1 MSSSPDVRVW
11 SAPGRVNL
19 IGDHTDYNQGL
30 ALPFALP
37 LRTVARAR
45 ARPDRVIRAR
55 SVGHPDVVCEIPSHP
70 GDVSG
75 WGAYVAGVAWALSG
89 AGVDVPGADLDVSSS
104 VPVGAGVS
112 SSHSLE
118 CAVALALCDL
128 AGVTLDR
135 TDLAHTIQRAEN
147 DYVGAPTGLLDQ
159 MALLHSVPDHLSL
172 FDARA
177 LTVEPVPADL
187 ASHGL
192 SLLLVDPHAPHRLVD
207 GAYAERRHS
216 CEEAARQLGVASLR
230 EVTDGTAAL
239 AGLEDEVT
247 RQRARYVL
255 GENARV
261 LRVVDLL
268 RAGRPAEIGPV
279 LTESHLA
286 ARTDF
291 ESTVPEVDL
300 AVSASVAGGALG
312 ARMTGGGFGGAVI
325 ALVETDRV
333 PEVEAAVTRA
343 FEGTQEGAPTFLTVA
358 PARGAGAGD

>member
-1 MSSSPDVRVW
+1 MPSSPDVRVW

-37 LRTVARAR
+37 LRTVVRAR
-45 ARPDRVIRAR
+45 ARTDQRIRAR
-55 SVGHPDVVCEIPSHP
+55 SVGRADVVCEIPGRP

-75 WGAYVAGVAWALSG
+75 WGAYVAGVAWALAG
-89 AGVDVPGADLDVSSS
+89 AGVNVPGADLAVSSS

-128 AGVTLDR
+128 AGVTLER
-135 TDLAHTIQRAEN
+135 TDLAHLIQRAEN

-159 MALLHSVPDHLSL
+159 MALLHSVREHLSF

-177 LTVEPVPADL
+177 LAVEPVRADL
-187 ASHGL
+187 DSHGL
-192 SLLLVDPHAPHRLVD
+192 SLVLIDPHAPHRLVD
-207 GAYAERRHS
+207 GAYADRRHH
-216 CEEAARQLGVASLR
+216 CEEAARQLGVSSLR
-230 EVTDGTAAL
+230 EVTDAAEL
-239 AGLEDEVT
+239 AELEDVVT
-247 RQRARYVL
+247 RMRARYVL

-291 ESTVPEVDL
+291 ENTVPEVDL

-333 PEVEAAVTRA
+333 QEVETEVTRA
-343 FEGTQEGAPTFLTVA
+343 FGRAQNRAPSFLTVS
-358 PARGAGAGD
+358 PDRGAGAGD